1 MKRFIK
7 ASEEL
12 NANAIVDT
20 IILQLEDMIKYAK
33 DINEAIIS
41 NDGSVYDVE
50 ELNYDTQNILDELK
64 EAYADMG
71 KMAEWQKIF
80 KFKE

>member
-33 DINEAIIS
+33 DINEAITC
-41 NDGSVYDVE
+41 NDGKVYDVE

-80 KFKE
+80 KF

>member
-80 KFKE
+80 KF